1 MENTKSG
8 NTKNMENT
16 KVENEEILTAEDWE
30 ILSHVDRRYG
40 YLYRDREGN
49 LYLSDHHPSVKS
61 FGTVVP
67 FNGYDKAFEGLI
79 EGKYIRFRK
88 TLRDCL
94 TERECELL
102 LTLSK
107 VYGDDIHNFKKTIHK
122 NGVSYLD
129 FVLWGNF
136 LTDTKPYSCSIP
148 ITKFGPQF
156 KGIKYNKYYYLTD
169 LPLDYDHMYWGADQE
184 SEEDIEKARKAVD
197 EKLKGSKGC
206 TYDDAEEC
214 K

>member
-8 NTKNMENT
+8 NTR
-16 KVENEEILTAEDWE
+16 VENEEILTAEDRE
-30 ILSHVDRRYG
+30 ILSHVNRKYG

-67 FNGYDKAFEGLI
+67 FNGYDDDKVFEGLT

-102 LTLSK
+102 LTLNK
-107 VYGDDIHNFKKTIHK
+107 VYGSDIFAFEKTIHK
-122 NGVSYLD
+122 NGASYLD
-129 FVLWGNF
+129 FIMTGN
-136 LTDTKPYSCSIP
+136 LMTDTIPYSCSIP

-156 KGIKYNKYYYLTD
+156 KGIKYNKFYYLDD
-169 LPLDYDHMYWGADQE
+169 LPIDYDRLYSEANME
-184 SEEDIEKARKAVD
+184 SEEDIERII
-197 EKLKGSKGC
+197 EQSNERLKRSKGC